1 MGNLLYLLGAVV
13 AIAIIC
19 SILYVRNRRPSSV
32 DSGIDSFQ
40 RELRAL
46 SPDRR
51 NTDRDGRRSG

>member
-1 MGNLLYLLGAVV
+1 MGNLLYLIGAVI

-19 SILYVRNRRPSSV
+19 SILYLRNRRPSSV

-51 NTDRDGRRSG
+51 STDRDGRRSG